1 VRAFGNHLT
10 GERIVIRTSLAQA
23 QAIQPQTETIQPVD
37 VSLVELILV
46 LSELTEDVD
55 EIFSTVDHMLE
66 TGSVRLSRRSIDH
79 LMQFVPEA

>member
-1 VRAFGNHLT
+1 MHFREGIRQPPH
-10 GERIVIRTSLAQA
+10 RRHIVIHASLAQT
-23 QAIQPQTETIQPVD
+23 QDIQPVD
-37 VSLVELILV
+37 ISLVELILV
-46 LSELTEDVD
+46 LSELTEDID